1 MTVDDASDLVLRS
14 VGQLP
19 VLTPDERRSA
29 QVRARCRAQMRRAP
43 KPKRRLGP
51 VLFTSL
57 CVIYVSAL
65 VLDVLRLRGV
75 L

>member
-1 MTVDDASDLVLRS
+1 MTVDETADVVLRR

-19 VLTPDERRSA
+19 PLRPDERRSA
-29 QVRARCRAQMRRAP
+29 EVRARCRAQMRCAV
-43 KPKRRLGP
+43 KPQPRLGP

-65 VLDVLRLRGV
+65 VLDVLRLQGV

>member
-1 MTVDDASDLVLRS
+1 MIVDETSDLVLRR

-19 VLTPDERRSA
+19 VLSPDESRSA
-29 QVRARCRAQMRRAP
+29 QIRARCRAQMRRTP
-43 KPKRRLGP
+43 KPQRKLGP

-75 L
+75 M

>member
-19 VLTPDERRSA
+19 VLTPDELRSA

-43 KPKRRLGP
+43 KQPRRLGP